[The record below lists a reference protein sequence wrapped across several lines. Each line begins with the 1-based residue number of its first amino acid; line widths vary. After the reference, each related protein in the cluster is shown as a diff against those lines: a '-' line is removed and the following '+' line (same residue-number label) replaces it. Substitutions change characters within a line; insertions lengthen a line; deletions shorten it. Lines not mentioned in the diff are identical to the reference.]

1 MGKRKRQ
8 MELIENKRERQI
20 AFYKRKKGLFK
31 KAMELS
37 HMCHSKVFL
46 SIINKNNHME
56 IFSSHPNENDEC
68 LKMYL
73 EGKVK
78 AKKLK
83 LSDVC

>member
-1 MGKRKRQ
+1 
-8 MELIENKRERQI
+8 
-20 AFYKRKKGLFK
+20 
-31 KAMELS
+31 
-37 HMCHSKVFL
+37 
-46 SIINKNNHME
+46 ME